1 MKKKMTLTGKILLGL
16 FLGFIFGLVLKQL
29 PEGNIKDT
37 IILGGILKILGSG
50 FTSAI
55 KMMVVPL
62 VFVSLICG
70 TASMGDVKK
79 LGRIGG
85 KTMLF
90 YLGTTAIA
98 IITALFLGSVL
109 KPGVGLDMSNM
120 ISGDKKLGRIG
131 GKTMLFYLGTTAIA
145 IITALFLGSVLKPGV
160 GLDMSNMI
168 SGEVAIGESKSLVDI
183 ILNIIP
189 TNPIQSL
196 ANGEMLQV
204 IFFALLTGLALN
216 MVGENAAPIKTI
228 FESANEVCMKM
239 VNIIMLFAP
248 YGVFALVANTFA
260 TVGSDAIIVLLKY
273 ILIVLLGMIIHVT
286 IVYGGLFKLFTKQSI
301 KPFLK
306 KFTRVA
312 AVTFSTASSNASVPV
327 SLEVMEELGVGKTT
341 RSFTIPMG
349 ATINMDGTAIMQG
362 VAALFIIM
370 LFAPYGVFALV
381 ANTFATVGSD
391 AIIVLLKY
399 ILIVLLGMIIHVTIV
414 YGGLFKLFTKQS
426 IKPFLKKFT
435 RVAAVTFSTA
445 SSNASVPVSLEV
457 MEELGVGKTTRSFT
471 IPMGATINMDGTAIM
486 QGVAALFIAQI
497 YGVDLGIN
505 AMITIILTATL
516 ASIGTAGV
524 PGVGM
529 IMLSMVLTS
538 VGLPLEGIGL
548 IMGVERIIDMFRTT
562 VNVMGDNIATL
573 IIANSEKDLN
583 VDDYN
588 SKVINEIA

>member
-1 MKKKMTLTGKILLGL
+1 MKKKNTLTGKILLGL
-16 FLGFIFGLVLKQL
+16 FLGFIFGLFLKQM
-29 PEGNIKDT
+29 PSNYIKDT
-37 IILGGILKILGSG
+37 VILGGVLKVLGNG
-50 FTSAI
+50 FTAAI

-90 YLGTTAIA
+90 YLSTTAIA
-98 IITALFLGSVL
+98 IITALFLGIVF

-120 ISGDKKLGRIG
+120 
-131 GKTMLFYLGTTAIA
+131 M
-145 IITALFLGSVLKPGV
+145 
-160 GLDMSNMI
+160 
-168 SGEVAIGESKSLVDI
+168 SGEVTIGESKSLVDI

-204 IFFALLTGLALN
+204 IFFALLTGVALN
-216 MVGENAAPIKTI
+216 IVGKKAEPIKVI

-239 VNIIMLFAP
+239 VNLIMLFAP

-260 TVGSDAIIVLLKY
+260 TVGSEAIIALLKY
-273 ILIVLLGMIIHVT
+273 ILIVLLGMIIHIT
-286 IVYGGLFKLFTKQSI
+286 IVYGGLFKIFTKLSV
-301 KPFLK
+301 KPFLS
-306 KFTRVA
+306 KFAQVA
-312 AVTFSTASSNASVPV
+312 AVTLVPV
-327 SLEVMEELGVGKTT
+327 SLE
-341 RSFTIPMG
+341 I
-349 ATINMDGTAIMQG
+349 
-362 VAALFIIM
+362 
-370 LFAPYGVFALV
+370 
-381 ANTFATVGSD
+381 
-391 AIIVLLKY
+391 
-399 ILIVLLGMIIHVTIV
+399 
-414 YGGLFKLFTKQS
+414 
-426 IKPFLKKFT
+426 
-435 RVAAVTFSTA
+435 
-445 SSNASVPVSLEV
+445 

-497 YGVDLGIN
+497 YGIELGVN
-505 AMITIILTATL
+505 SMITIVLTATL

-562 VNVMGDNIATL
+562 VNVMGDNIVTL

-583 VDDYN
+583 LDEYN
-588 SKVINEIA
+588 KNKIKEEA

>member
-1 MKKKMTLTGKILLGL
+1 MIKKKNTLTGKILLGL
-16 FLGFIFGLVLKQL
+16 FLGFIFGLFLKQM
-29 PEGNIKDT
+29 PSNYIKDT
-37 IILGGILKILGSG
+37 VILGGVLKVLGNG
-50 FTSAI
+50 FTAAI

-90 YLGTTAIA
+90 YLSTTAIA
-98 IITALFLGSVL
+98 IITALFLGIVF

-120 ISGDKKLGRIG
+120 
-131 GKTMLFYLGTTAIA
+131 M
-145 IITALFLGSVLKPGV
+145 
-160 GLDMSNMI
+160 
-168 SGEVAIGESKSLVDI
+168 SGEVTIGESKSLVDI

-204 IFFALLTGLALN
+204 IFFALLTGVALN
-216 MVGENAAPIKTI
+216 IVGKKAEPIKVI

-239 VNIIMLFAP
+239 VNLIMLFAP

-260 TVGSDAIIVLLKY
+260 TVGSEAIIALLKY
-273 ILIVLLGMIIHVT
+273 ILIVLLGMIIHIT
-286 IVYGGLFKLFTKQSI
+286 IVYGGLFKIFTKLSV
-301 KPFLK
+301 KPFLS
-306 KFTRVA
+306 KFAQVA
-312 AVTFSTASSNASVPV
+312 AVTFS
-327 SLEVMEELGVGKTT
+327 
-341 RSFTIPMG
+341 
-349 ATINMDGTAIMQG
+349 
-362 VAALFIIM
+362 
-370 LFAPYGVFALV
+370 
-381 ANTFATVGSD
+381 
-391 AIIVLLKY
+391 
-399 ILIVLLGMIIHVTIV
+399 
-414 YGGLFKLFTKQS
+414 
-426 IKPFLKKFT
+426 
-435 RVAAVTFSTA
+435 
-445 SSNASVPVSLEV
+445 
-457 MEELGVGKTTRSFT
+457 TRSFT

-497 YGVDLGIN
+497 YGIELGVN
-505 AMITIILTATL
+505 SMITIVLTATL

-562 VNVMGDNIATL
+562 VNVMGDNIVTL

-583 VDDYN
+583 LDEYN
-588 SKVINEIA
+588 KNKIKEEA